1 MDHVIVQTDDQKIDA
16 FFATVCT
23 YHVCRMALFS
33 RILYL
38 SLLSVSAIG
47 INPLCSF
54 KHFKG
59 LNKKKKK
66 LILLTS
72 EIT

>member
-1 MDHVIVQTDDQKIDA
+1 MDHIIEQTDDWMIDA
-16 FFATVCT
+16 LFALYLLCMQDGT
-23 YHVCRMALFS
+23 
-33 RILYL
+33 ILYL

-66 LILLTS
+66 ANFAVHLTS